1 MLKLKDLL
9 EFSPTGN
16 VKGVKGAT
24 GFIKPEEWDA
34 KKKSL
39 KKSIENTT
47 GYLLVERIDYEDT
60 AKQLVKHYGLR
71 SKVRFGKVKGQNEA
85 DYDWV
90 NDIINLKKS
99 YPSVKEFIVS
109 VLHEI
114 DHAKMRKK
122 MGYKKYEQEYTIAGQ
137 DADDKGGDFHDD
149 NFFEEQAEKWAQKE
163 YRKVW
168 SKKYK

>member
-9 EFSPTGN
+9 
-16 VKGVKGAT
+16 
-24 GFIKPEEWDA
+24 
-34 KKKSL
+34 
-39 KKSIENTT
+39 
-47 GYLLVERIDYEDT
+47 VERIDYQDT
-60 AKQLVKHYGLR
+60 ARMLIKKYGLR
-71 SKVRFGKVKGQNEA
+71 SKVKFGKVKGQNEA

-90 NDIINLKKS
+90 NDVINLKRS
-99 YPSVKEFIVS
+99 YPNVKEFVVS

-114 DHAKMRKK
+114 DHAKMRYK
-122 MGYKKYEQEYTIAGQ
+122 MGVKKYEHEYTMAGQ
-137 DADDKGGDFHDD
+137 TAVENGGDFHDD